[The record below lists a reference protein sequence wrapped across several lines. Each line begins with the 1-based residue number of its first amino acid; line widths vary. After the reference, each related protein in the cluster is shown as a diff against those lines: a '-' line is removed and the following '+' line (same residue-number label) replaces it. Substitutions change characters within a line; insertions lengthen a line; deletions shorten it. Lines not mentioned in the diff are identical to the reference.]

1 MAESEFEAYNRRN
14 REREKEALRE
24 RLEAD
29 RRSLALHQHNERMK
43 YMRDRDARL
52 QDRKEEDFAKKRAF
66 QELENETMLGVAKVN
81 GDYGLENTRLETES
95 ASYIARLKAEVDFKI
110 AELRSVSDLSVAE
123 AQGRTAIKVEKIRG
137 KNVARE
143 EEIKGGN
150 QNRLAIIK
158 STLDHAGKTSDV
170 INYLFTSV
178 IDESKNWSNTLDN
191 MISQLV
197 LVSANLE
204 AQIQTKIVDHRNT
217 LDVIR
222 ENQFNTERTA
232 HINHNH
238 SMQGKSLDHRHRVDE
253 KILDHQLAIDKLSF
267 EQVNLVV
274 SQLVQKRLGIGNNES
289 DEAIKSMVAEAM
301 AAARGGGY

>member
-1 MAESEFEAYNRRN
+1 MAENEYEAYKRHN
-14 REREKEALRE
+14 REREKDALRE
-24 RLEAD
+24 RLEEQKRD
-29 RRSLALHQHNERMK
+29 LAIHLHEERKK
-43 YMRDRDARL
+43 YMDERDARL
-52 QDRKEEDFAKKRAF
+52 QNRKEEDFIKKIKIKESEHEAM
-66 QELENETMLGVAKVN
+66 LEVAKI
-81 GDYGLENTRLETES
+81 ETES
-95 ASYIARLKAEVDFKI
+95 ASYIARLKAEMDFKI
-110 AELRSVSDLSVAE
+110 AELKSLSNLNVAE

-150 QNRLAIIK
+150 QNSLAIIK

-170 INYLFTSV
+170 INYLFMSV
-178 IDESKNWSNTLDN
+178 IDGNKDWSNTLNN

-197 LVSANLE
+197 FVSANLE

-222 ENQFNTERTA
+222 ANQLNVESTA
-232 HINHNH
+232 YINHNH

-253 KILDHQLAIDKLSF
+253 KILDHQLAIDRLSF
-267 EQVNLVV
+267 EQVNLAV
-274 SQLVQKRLGIGNNES
+274 SQLVQKRLGIGNSES
-289 DEAIKSMVAEAM
+289 DEAIKDMIAEAM